1 MYKQEAWGVGL
12 ESSSRGRKQGR
23 SETAKR
29 EAGERVKAPSFP
41 PSPGRGAALNQCVIA
56 ISGKVPFA
64 LNRAD
69 RGKKRQDRLCNLKN
83 LCKNHKQ
90 Q

>member
-1 MYKQEAWGVGL
+1 MYKQGVWGVGL
-12 ESSSRGRKQGR
+12 ETSGNGRRQGR
-23 SETAKR
+23 SETAER
-29 EAGERVKAPSFP
+29 ERVKAPSFP

>member
-1 MYKQEAWGVGL
+1 MGGSKEGVRL
-12 ESSSRGRKQGR
+12 QR
-23 SETAKR
+23 
-29 EAGERVKAPSFP
+29 ERVKAPSFP